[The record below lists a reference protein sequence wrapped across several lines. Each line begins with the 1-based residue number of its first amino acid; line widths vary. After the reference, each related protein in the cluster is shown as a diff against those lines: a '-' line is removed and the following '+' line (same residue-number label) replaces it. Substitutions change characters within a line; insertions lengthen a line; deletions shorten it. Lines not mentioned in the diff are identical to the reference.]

1 MEIVPLNQSLE
12 PTFWKCVNN
21 DIPHYFFFALD
32 WKHSRKE
39 TRILLALKKKR
50 IDGMML
56 LFNDRFVQLRGS
68 IESVKALLKKL
79 DLEKVELQVSWQHK
93 QKIIEKYEPVWSHE
107 LMLMTL
113 KKGEERL
120 YMTHP
125 IVTLEE
131 SDAEQIADM
140 ITKVNPESWGD
151 ITTDVILEGMSNTI
165 WIGIKMQDELVSIGR
180 MRLAEDVGHIPTVAT
195 HEAYRNMGY
204 ATSIVSHLVKRILKQ
219 VPLVILYVLSDN
231 PSAIRVYNKVGFRP
245 YRKYFF
251 MKGEKR

>member
-140 ITKVNPESWGD
+140 MTKVNPESWGG